1 MKTIHRM
8 EDIPK
13 FKSQVEEARFW
24 DTHQLA
30 PELWAEGQRGDPGL
44 DKALEGLVSVKVVS
58 PRTKGKPRTTKR
70 AG

>member
-13 FKSQVEEARFW
+13 FKSQAEEARFW

-30 PELWAEGQRGDPGL
+30 PELWAEGQRGDPEL
-44 DKALEGLVSVKVVS
+44 DKAMQGLVSVKVVPS
-58 PRTKGKPRTTKR
+58 RAKSKPRAVKR
-70 AG
+70 TG